1 MHQKCPP
8 SIQIKQPGCY
18 IYPEKNEHGG
28 WRVNSR
34 SDVSHQFGGT
44 QKNKN
49 LNKNLNYGNRKKE
62 FI

>member
-34 SDVSHQFGGT
+34 SDVMPHLKGRHINPKIFKHLTT
-44 QKNKN
+44 Q
-49 LNKNLNYGNRKKE
+49 
-62 FI
+62 I